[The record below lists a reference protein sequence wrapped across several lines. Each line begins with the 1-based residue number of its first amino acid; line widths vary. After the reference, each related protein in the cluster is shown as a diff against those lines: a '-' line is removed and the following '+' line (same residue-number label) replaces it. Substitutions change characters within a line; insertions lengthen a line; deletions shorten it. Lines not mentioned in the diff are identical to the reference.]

1 MNAASPD
8 AWLAECRARVDEY
21 LDKRLPPADE
31 PPIALHEALR
41 YAVFSEGKRLR
52 PALAF
57 ASALACGS
65 EPDRVLP
72 VAAAAELVHAYSLAH
87 VDLPA
92 MDDDDER
99 RGRPS
104 LHVQFGEAEAVL
116 AGDALLA
123 EAFATL
129 AEAGAPSQVILRL
142 ARAAGSRALVGGQ
155 SDDLRFDA
163 ATSDLAAVRS
173 IHLRKT
179 GALFDFAVC
188 GAAEV
193 SEAQPQHL
201 ECLARFSRAFGL
213 AFQAVDDLL
222 DADPD
227 ECSLLAVQDE
237 AAIRAGVSASLDEA
251 RAALEPFGERGG
263 RLAGLAEGLA
273 VRLP

>member
-1 MNAASPD
+1 MSPASLD

-31 PPIALHEALR
+31 APVPLHEALR
-41 YAVFSEGKRLR
+41 YAVFSGGKRLR

-57 ASALACGS
+57 ASAVACGS

-72 VAAAAELVHAYSLAH
+72 VAAAVELVHAYSLAH
-87 VDLPA
+87 DDLPA

-99 RGRPS
+99 RGQPS
-104 LHVQFGEAEAVL
+104 LHVRFGEAEAVL

-129 AEAGAPSQVILRL
+129 AEAAVPLPVILRL
-142 ARAAGSRALVGGQ
+142 ARAASSRALVGGQ
-155 SDDLRFDA
+155 SDDLRFDPA
-163 ATSDLAAVRS
+163 ACDLAAVRS
-173 IHLRKT
+173 IHVRKT

-188 GAAEV
+188 GAAELCQV
-193 SEAQPQHL
+193 RSKHL
-201 ECLARFSRAFGL
+201 ECLGRFVRAFGL
-213 AFQAVDDLL
+213 AFQAVDDLI
-222 DADPD
+222 DAGSE

-237 AAIRAGVSASLDEA
+237 VAIRAGVLASLEEA
-251 RAALEPFGERGG
+251 RAALEPFGGRGG
-263 RLAGLAEGLA
+263 RLAGLAEDLA